1 MNLELRQYK
10 IYGQVLDIGGGV
22 NPSYLNFL
30 QKGENVQI
38 RNLDSKNMAIDLEKD
53 KLPAADES
61 IDCVLLFNILE
72 HIYSHNFLA
81 QEVFRVIKKSGLVL
95 GFVPFLVNYH
105 PDPHDYFR
113 YTGEALEKIFN
124 QAGFKEITV
133 REIGGGPLK
142 VNYNNIV
149 FAFPRIIRLA
159 IFPFYYLADRF
170 LIKLKPEVKKRY
182 PLGYMFTA
190 LKE

>member
-22 NPSYLNFL
+22 NPSYLDFL
-30 QKGENVQI
+30 QTDENRQI
-38 RNLDSKNMAIDLEKD
+38 RNLDSKNTAIDLEKD
-53 KLPAADES
+53 KLPAENES
-61 IDCVLLFNILE
+61 IDCVLMFNILE
-72 HIYSHNFLA
+72 HIYNYNFLA
-81 QEVFRVIKKSGLVL
+81 REVFRVIKKSGLVL

-105 PDPHDYFR
+105 PDPRDYFR
-113 YTGEALEKIFN
+113 YTGEALQKIFN
-124 QAGFKEITV
+124 QAGFTEIKV
-133 REIGGGPLK
+133 NEVGGGPLA

-159 IFPFYYLADRF
+159 IFPFYYLADF
-170 LIKLKPEVKKRY
+170 ILLKLKPEVRKRY

-190 LKE
+190 QK